1 MSTYVSVIIK
11 TISFFLW
18 SYEIKEPEDK
28 FWGAA
33 DENGTWSGMIGQL
46 IRKVVL
52 FLKK

>member
-1 MSTYVSVIIK
+1 MYPIAIIK
-11 TISFFLW
+11 TISLW

-46 IRKVVL
+46 IRKVV
-52 FLKK
+52 